1 MPKNKPLD
9 RYVEAGK
16 EFTEASRRCL
26 ETIAHDLAR
35 EGEAGREHAEDWAE
49 ELVERGRRAAE
60 QLGDLVKREV
70 REQIKQ
76 FNLATNQDVIKVVQ
90 HFVERTTKAAA
101 PVMDVASRTVTAT
114 KKAARRKS
122 GTAKKSAARKA
133 PATKAAAKKA
143 PATKAAARKAPATK
157 KPAAK
162 KASVK
167 QAAAKKTTAKKAPAK
182 KAAATEQSQAN
193 PS

>member
-101 PVMDVASRTVTAT
+101 PVMDVAGRTVSAT

-122 GTAKKSAARKA
+122 GTAKKT
-133 PATKAAAKKA
+133 ATKKV
-143 PATKAAARKAPATK
+143 PATKAAARKAPAAK

-167 QAAAKKTTAKKAPAK
+167 QAAAKKTTAKRAPAK